1 MAVSERLKICVSE
14 VKEFDKQYGIYEKED
29 APTLS
34 NLIYNA
40 LCLAGEGGEVA
51 NVVKKIWRDGDSPE
65 LREKLEEEIVDVVIY
80 VAKLIIIG
88 QIDFDKAWEKK
99 HKELHERW
107 KKYGANT
114 GRAEYIES
122 LTKEEFRVLDKI
134 RQSKSDLSEINL
146 SADKEV

>member
-1 MAVSERLKICVSE
+1 MMAVSERLKICVSE

-51 NVVKKIWRDGDSPE
+51 NVVKKMWRDGDSPE

-88 QIDFDKAWEKK
+88 KIDFDKKWEKK
-99 HKELHERW
+99 H
-107 KKYGANT
+107 N
-114 GRAEYIES
+114 
-122 LTKEEFRVLDKI
+122 
-134 RQSKSDLSEINL
+134 NL
-146 SADKEV
+146 YEK

>member
-1 MAVSERLKICVSE
+1 MSERLKICVSE
-14 VKEFDKQYGIYEKED
+14 VEEFDKQYGIYEKED
-29 APTLS
+29 APTLA

-114 GRAEYIES
+114 GRAEHIES
-122 LTKEEFRVLDKI
+122 LTEEEFRVLNKI

>member
-14 VKEFDKQYGIYEKED
+14 VEEFDKQYGIYEKED
-29 APTLS
+29 SPTLS

-51 NVVKKIWRDGDSPE
+51 NVVKKIWQNGDSPE

-114 GRAEYIES
+114 GRAEYIEA
-122 LTKEEFRVLDKI
+122 LTEEEFRVLDKI

-146 SADKEV
+146 STDKEV

>member
-1 MAVSERLKICVSE
+1 MSERLKTCVSE
-14 VKEFDKQYGIYEKED
+14 VEEFDKQYGIYEKED

-114 GRAEYIES
+114 GRAEYIEA